1 MKPTHVNER
10 RANERRANATL
21 IAWLRRRL
29 TVTKLHTRTA
39 LVEAL
44 R

>member
-1 MKPTHVNER
+1 MTDER
-10 RANERRANATL
+10 RTNATL

-29 TVTKLHTRTA
+29 TVTKLHTRTVLA
-39 LVEAL
+39 EAL